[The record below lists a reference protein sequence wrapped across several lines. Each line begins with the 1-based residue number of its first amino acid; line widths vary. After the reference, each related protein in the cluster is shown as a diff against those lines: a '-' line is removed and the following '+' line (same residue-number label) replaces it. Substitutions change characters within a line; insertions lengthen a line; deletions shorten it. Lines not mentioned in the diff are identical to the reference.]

1 MQKRAGDLP
10 IYVNSGG
17 AAKRKAASDTK
28 FLTEI
33 RRYIFM
39 KDKKHLLLK
48 LLCFTFMLGSTAA
61 GAAACKDKPTEPSI
75 PEGYDK
81 TFTDAGS
88 YYADEGEA
96 RYTFELTDSTFT
108 LKLGGQ
114 TIDGTYLYNGTKLRL
129 VTTDGTIIEATYS
142 EATISFTYGNHTYTF
157 LRNVEYTVKFEMNGG
172 VAQADA
178 KVLNGKKLEKPADPV
193 KAVDGKEFAF
203 IGWYKDSSFKEKY
216 SFDQPVTKDITLYAY
231 FVELLGT
238 EEYTVTFSGYTG
250 AEYPGKTT
258 GRKLF
263 NLPQPGEKDGAKFL
277 GWWYSAY
284 NDETKLTA
292 KYNEGDAIYENIVLY
307 GVWENSGVSA
317 VSVGEKEISWTSLGV
332 NKAYEIT
339 VAKLAD
345 DGTEQT
351 VRETTTSSLKYSFDF
366 SAEEAGDYVVT
377 VKSGNSETK
386 AYYKNKTLARV
397 CLFAVKYPSVFT
409 FGAVEGAEKYLLTYE
424 CGTENHVHEEIDLGT
439 DTFYDFSG
447 CAMKEGGITFTVT
460 AVAKEGY
467 RNSVSATY
475 TFDGSLATPENFVL
489 DGTNEKLSWSAVKYA
504 DYYLLTINDGEAINM
519 GTKTSFDLKGYAK
532 GEYTIKLVAVGRGFN
547 NSVAATAT
555 WTKSTLAAPSKP
567 VLNDYTLTWNAVE
580 GAKGY
585 IVKIGDRT
593 IDTDTNAYTFTAG
606 DFAANKTYAISVC
619 AKDEAAAGNSLFGEI
634 LTLTTAAE
642 LNPEYSNGTL
652 TWNSVVGAKKY
663 EVQVNDGE
671 VFEASD
677 AFAKVT
683 LTTSGNNILRV
694 RSYNAAGE
702 ASAWAETTVEA
713 YTVSYNV
720 GDSEQ
725 TIADRYYATGDE
737 IALPA
742 PDFNGYDFA
751 GWYDGE
757 NGAGRKYELT
767 YGALPVFENDGNLT
781 LYAKWEPKSYQ
792 LTLDGGTYNASDLS
806 EGATVKYRQP
816 FTLPVPESND
826 TNRAF
831 VGWFNGNTQVA
842 DQNGASI
849 TENGW
854 QYLGG
859 ATLTARWAEI
869 FEFEAGFGG
878 YNVKKPAAGA
888 KYLTTITVPAT
899 YNGKKVLEI
908 KAEAF
913 TGCKNIVA
921 INIPNSITK
930 IVPEAF
936 SDCSALESVTIYE
949 VEGTV
954 DPVYYSPEITGADGK
969 THKDG
974 VVIKNDGVTGKT
986 LFYFPNAK
994 TGNNGV
1000 YTIPDD
1006 VETIPAEV
1014 FSGRELTKI
1023 IVPASVTR
1031 IQTNAF
1037 YRAKAKEIE
1046 FLAAADGTDEQALT
1060 IDVKAF
1066 ESCTSLEKIVLPA
1079 RLSQMSLY
1087 DTQETK
1093 ASASSLKWSY
1103 QQSVFKNCY
1112 KLSTIEVTGNA
1123 VKDIAPVYSAQNG
1136 MLLSGDGKTVLY
1148 YPEGKTDTKLVLPDS
1163 VTKIEN
1169 KAFYKASKLAVVEIP
1184 ERIEYIGESAFE
1196 GCENIDTLTF
1206 LGVDGSADLR
1216 IGRRAFYGCT
1226 SILTLT
1232 LTENVRYLGEYAFG
1246 DTRKLTEVTVNS
1258 NGNVV
1263 FESGAFAAFNRD
1275 YQTGAITGSGGSKVQ
1290 TLNIGKGLSGVDISS
1305 VFGGTNAVLATVTV
1319 DKENNYYYEGS
1330 DGVIYDKH
1338 LNEEQVNVPT
1348 KILYYPILKEGEYEL
1363 PGSITTI
1370 GANVFVGRQKLTKV
1384 TIGANVT
1391 EIGNAAFK
1399 DCTAL
1404 TEVVWKKPVV
1414 SAEGVTAE
1422 EQALTLG
1429 DNVFSGCYGFTAFV
1443 LPARVTS
1450 IGEGAFQNCK
1460 YMTTFTFE
1468 DGTGALTIGAKAFS
1482 GCHALTALALREG
1495 VVSVGDGAFANCA
1508 ELVSVSLPASV
1519 ERLGTW
1525 AEVQEEGSETKKYT
1539 FVSMDL
1545 FKTTGVSPKLERVD
1559 VNENNT
1565 HYYSENG
1572 MLFGKYEKEGD
1583 ETTAKEV
1590 PVRLYFCPFAKT
1602 GDVKLPNTLIEI
1614 YKEAFAYNTGV
1625 TSVSF
1630 NGELASEAFDIGEN
1644 ALYNA
1649 KALTTF
1655 ELPVG
1660 LKTIKTGLF
1669 KGCSGLK
1676 TIVVPN
1682 TVSSIAAGAFQGC
1695 VSLATVNFA
1704 EGNDGNPLRLEDG
1717 TTTARSNGVA
1727 SSGTFTGAFSYYS
1740 KGDGSSGSSSISNES
1755 CISLTSITFPKRLS
1769 SIGIY
1774 AFAFCTNLATIDFGA
1789 NSDVSVIGDGA
1800 FAGTALSM
1808 IKNGEDVQADATG
1821 KLTLT
1826 LPEKLTAVR
1835 AQAFYETKFPENT
1848 TIKIGANVTDF
1859 GEDTISAAS
1868 SYVKA
1873 GQVFAK
1879 SNVKEVIFADN
1890 SKLTT
1895 MHDRAFA
1902 YSNYYD
1908 TQALTYISFG
1918 NNSALET
1925 IKNSAFA
1932 YCKQLKEV
1940 NFGQNCKLKK
1950 IEGSAFESCV
1960 KLESITLPAT
1970 LETIESRGTRGGAF
1984 YGCSALKSV
1993 TFETYAETNQEA
2005 GTVQGKSSLRSIGTQ
2020 AFENTGLTSFKFPET
2035 IEVLNTGALGA
2046 ELFKGCKQLKTIE
2059 LSSTVADITNVFDYC
2074 GSINEVKLPTDESGN
2089 QLGYFKADG
2098 SVIYNKDGTE
2108 ITYILGDVPETFAI
2122 KEGVTTLKS
2131 GVFAGKATLKKVIIP
2146 ASVTA
2151 IEDRAFY
2158 DCIGLETV
2166 EFAENSAL
2174 DTIGEWAFRNC
2185 VSLKSIAIPS
2195 KVTKLNGYTF
2205 YNCKSLVK
2213 VTLPEKLT
2221 HIGYYFYTYYGV
2233 ETTGNDGGFVFAHCE
2248 NLKEINIPESVQWIQ
2263 NYAFLNCKSLTEIT
2277 LNANDKQVGE
2287 GAFANCSS
2295 LKKVT
2300 LGANIK
2306 TLPSRL
2312 FINCTS
2318 LESIVGANSTN
2329 QTEGEPK
2336 ADLSQI
2342 VGFGYIS
2349 VSSGGKKGFYI
2360 GSYTFQNCT
2369 SIKEVI
2375 LSSADTS
2382 IVLGDYLFDGC
2393 TNLAYVNKTKVDGTE
2408 ETPVYLSRFPDQ
2420 LVYLGKDSFRN
2431 TALSR
2436 VRMPDS
2442 LTSLGETLAGDSG
2455 YTGEPSALWSTT
2467 KGEEDEYKTTAT
2479 KMSGAF
2485 DGCTQLTYLD
2495 LNNVIRIGGLAFRNC
2510 PLTEVAGTKNAEG
2523 KITGELDLSKVQVFG
2538 KGAFSGTGLKK
2549 VNLSGVWYSNTGT
2562 TKEKYPMGFGDGAE
2576 NYSTQLT
2583 NSDSEGVF
2591 ENCAQLETV
2600 TFSEVTSGAHGTSSS
2615 QAAKITLGKLMFK
2628 NCDKLESVVLPKS
2641 VTALPQ
2647 SGFYGCSK
2655 LSGIV
2660 FNGTLTS
2667 FGNYTFAGCTSLE
2680 AIDLSKATATSI
2692 ATGMFN
2698 GCTQLA
2704 DVKLNTGKI
2713 TSIGASAF
2721 RNCVSLVSEVPEDAP
2736 EGAKIS
2742 AFSLSSMQLTKIKT
2756 SAFEGCTGLK
2766 KVEIAALTKATGKI
2780 TIGASAFRGCSSL
2793 TSVTLSKNVT
2803 TINTSA
2809 FGNCAK
2815 LTTFNT
2821 DANTNF
2827 EAKNGLLYKAD
2838 GTIICIPAGLVF
2850 ENNTVALG
2858 DDDKIGAGALD
2869 GCVNLK
2875 KLILPESITT
2885 IAANYFKDAEYLEE
2899 IVISSK
2905 TESIGNSAFDGSGLK
2920 KITYNGYVSDEAET
2934 LKTSVFPATLK
2945 TIGQYAFMG
2954 TQLEKVIIPETLNG
2968 VEFNSKG
2975 NVSSY
2980 SIKDGAFSASAL
2992 KSVVIEGAE
3001 TYFAMNSTGAKGVFA
3016 NCVQLTDVKFMAE
3029 TAQYGKNLFYGCTAL
3044 TSVQLPSKATTLG
3057 EYMFAECTAL
3067 ASITLPETLTAL
3079 PGYIFQNCKALTSVT
3094 LPANITSIPSSLFR
3108 DSGITE
3114 IVIPEGV
3121 TEISYD
3127 AFNGCTKLTNVTLPS
3142 TLTSLKGWAFKGC
3155 TELTSVQIPEGL
3167 ETLDGFTDCTKL
3179 QSINIPATVTQIS
3192 SGAFDNCTSLKSIVI
3207 PESVTTVQVAFSGW
3221 TAEQTIYVERSASEV
3236 YNLWNADKESGFGW
3250 MIDVSTSSGEK
3261 QTINQCFAKIV
3272 WNYRPEATTAG
3283 KNAK

>member
-1 MQKRAGDLP
+1 
-10 IYVNSGG
+10 
-17 AAKRKAASDTK
+17 
-28 FLTEI
+28 
-33 RRYIFM
+33 M
-39 KDKKHLLLK
+39 KDKKHLFLK
-48 LLCFTFMLGSTAA
+48 LLCFTFLLGSTAA
-61 GAAACKDKPTEPSI
+61 GGAACKDKPNEPAI
-75 PEGYDK
+75 PDGYDK
-81 TFTDAGS
+81 HFTEVGS
-88 YYADEGEA
+88 YYADEGET
-96 RYTFELTDSTFT
+96 RNTFELTDSTFT

-142 EATISFTYGNHTYTF
+142 DAAIKFTYNGMSYTF
-157 LRNVEYTVKFEMNGG
+157 IKNVEYTVTFEMNGG
-172 VAQADA
+172 SAQADV

-193 KAVDGKEFAF
+193 KTVDGKEFAF

-250 AEYPGKTT
+250 AEFPGKTT

-307 GVWENSGVSA
+307 AVWENSGVSA

-332 NKAYEIT
+332 NKSYEIT

-351 VRETTTSSLKYSFDF
+351 VRETTTSSLRYSFDF

-377 VKSGNSETK
+377 VKSGNGETK

-475 TFDGSLATPENFVL
+475 MFDGSLATPENFVL

-702 ASAWAETTVEA
+702 ASAWAKTTVEA

-781 LYAKWEPKSYQ
+781 LYAKWEPKSYH

-969 THKDG
+969 TQKDG

-1000 YTIPDD
+1000 YAIPDD

-1023 IVPASVTR
+1023 IVPASVTNVMANGFATAR
-1031 IQTNAF
+1031 YLT
-1037 YRAKAKEIE
+1037 EVE
-1046 FLAAADGTDEQALT
+1046 FLAAPEGTEEKALT
-1060 IDVKAF
+1060 IDEKAF
-1066 ESCTSLEKIVLPA
+1066 EGCYRLENLILPA
-1079 RLSQMSLY
+1079 RLMTMKLY
-1087 DTQETK
+1087 DAK
-1093 ASASSLKWSY
+1093 AADGSY
-1103 QQSVFKNCY
+1103 TQSVFKGCSHLAN
-1112 KLSTIEVTGNA
+1112 IEVRGNA
-1123 VKDIAPVYSAQNG
+1123 APDTERVYSAQNG
-1136 MLLSGDGKTVLY
+1136 MLLSADGKTLFY
-1148 YPEGKTDTKLVLPDS
+1148 YPAGKTDTTVVLPDS
-1163 VTKIEN
+1163 VTSIGD
-1169 KAFYKASKLAVVEIP
+1169 KAFYKNTKITTFAVP
-1184 ERIEYIGESAFE
+1184 ARLQNIGESAFE
-1196 GCENIDTLTF
+1196 GCTGITTLTF
-1206 LGVDGSADLR
+1206 EGGEGDADLR
-1216 IGRRAFYGCT
+1216 IEDRAFYGCWN
-1226 SILTLT
+1226 IEALT
-1232 LTENVRYLGEYAFG
+1232 LTENVRYLGESAFG
-1246 DTRKLTEVTVNS
+1246 DTRHITEVTVNS
-1258 NGNVV
+1258 SGSVT
-1263 FESGAFAAFNRD
+1263 FKDGAFVSV
-1275 YQTGAITGSGGSKVQ
+1275 YGGSDVR
-1290 TLNIGKGLSGVDISS
+1290 TLHIGKGLANVDISA

-1370 GANVFVGRQKLTKV
+1370 GANVFVARQKLTKV

-1460 YMTTFTFE
+1460 YMTAFTFE

-1572 MLFGKYEKEGD
+1572 MLFGKYEIEGD

-1630 NGELASEAFDIGEN
+1630 NGELAGESFDIGEN

-1695 VSLATVNFA
+1695 VSLSTVNFA
-1704 EGNDGNPLRLEDG
+1704 EGNDGNPLELKDG
-1717 TTTARSNGVA
+1717 SYSTTHSGNGSDMVD
-1727 SSGTFTGAFSYYS
+1727 TTIYTGAFGYYYERRWATGGRTVE
-1740 KGDGSSGSSSISNES
+1740 KG
-1755 CISLTSITFPKRLS
+1755 CISLTSIKFPKRLS
-1769 SIGIY
+1769 YVGAY
-1774 AFAFCTNLATIDFGA
+1774 AFYGCESLTTIDFGA
-1789 NSDVSVIGDGA
+1789 DSNVGVLGDGA
-1800 FAGTALSM
+1800 FMNTPLNM
-1808 IKNGEDVQADATG
+1808 IKNGDDVQADATG

-1835 AQAFYETKFPENT
+1835 ARAFYATKFPENT

-1859 GEDTISAAS
+1859 GEDTISSSAAVYS
-1868 SYVKA
+1868 KA
-1873 GQVFAK
+1873 GRVFGET
-1879 SNVKEVIFADN
+1879 NVKEVIFADN
-1890 SKLTT
+1890 NKLTAV
-1895 MHDRAFA
+1895 HENAFA
-1902 YSNYYD
+1902 DSD
-1908 TQALTYISFG
+1908 GGKQPFTSVSFG

-1925 IKNSAFA
+1925 IKYRAFGFCSQLTNIDFGENS
-1932 YCKQLKEV
+1932 
-1940 NFGQNCKLKK
+1940 KLKT
-1950 IEGSAFESCV
+1950 IEENAFQECV
-1960 KLESITLPAT
+1960 KLENIALPAT
-1970 LETIESRGTRGGAF
+1970 LETIDREAF
-1984 YGCSALKSV
+1984 CDCSALKTV

-2005 GTVQGKSSLRSIGTQ
+2005 GTVQGKSSLRSIATQ
-2020 AFENTGLTSFKFPET
+2020 AFENTGLTSFTFPET

-2046 ELFKGCKQLKTIE
+2046 ELFKGCRKLKTIE
-2059 LSSTVADITNVFDYC
+2059 LSSTVADISKVFDLC
-2074 GSINEVKLPTDESGN
+2074 GSITEVKLPTDDSGN

-2098 SVIYNKDGTE
+2098 SVIYSKDGTE
-2108 ITYILGDVPETFAI
+2108 ITYILGDVPETFEI

-2146 ASVTA
+2146 VSVTVV
-2151 IEDRAFY
+2151 EEKAFY
-2158 DCIGLETV
+2158 DCLGLETV
-2166 EFAENSAL
+2166 QFAENSAL
-2174 DTIGEWAFRNC
+2174 DTIGASAFRNC
-2185 VSLKSIAIPS
+2185 ISLKSISIPS
-2195 KVTKLNGYTF
+2195 KVTTLNPYTF

-2213 VTLPEKLT
+2213 AVLPENLT
-2221 HIGYYFYTYYGV
+2221 RIGYYVYNGT
-2233 ETTGNDGGFVFAHCE
+2233 EKLSSSGGYVFAHCE
-2248 NLKEINIPESVQWIQ
+2248 NLAEINIPESVKWIQ
-2263 NYAFLNCKSLTEIT
+2263 NYSFLNCKSLRTID
-2277 LNANDKQVGE
+2277 LNVANGQLGE
-2287 GAFANCSS
+2287 GAFAHCESLETVTLCADLKTLPSKAFIYCYSLSDIHTAGATGETANVADLSQITSFGSNAFRYCTG

-2300 LGANIK
+2300 LSTDSSFTA
-2306 TLPSRL
+2306 LS
-2312 FINCTS
+2312 
-2318 LESIVGANSTN
+2318 NS
-2329 QTEGEPK
+2329 
-2336 ADLSQI
+2336 
-2342 VGFGYIS
+2342 
-2349 VSSGGKKGFYI
+2349 
-2360 GSYTFQNCT
+2360 
-2369 SIKEVI
+2369 
-2375 LSSADTS
+2375 
-2382 IVLGDYLFDGC
+2382 LFDGC
-2393 TNLAYVNKTKVDGTE
+2393 SALEEVTLPNQLTYLGTYTFRNSGLKKVRIPDGVSVLGNSATNLYPSLTTKVG
-2408 ETPVYLSRFPDQ
+2408 V
-2420 LVYLGKDSFRN
+2420 
-2431 TALSR
+2431 
-2436 VRMPDS
+2436 
-2442 LTSLGETLAGDSG
+2442 
-2455 YTGEPSALWSTT
+2455 
-2467 KGEEDEYKTTAT
+2467 
-2479 KMSGAF
+2479 F
-2485 DGCTQLTYLD
+2485 DGCTKLTNLD

-2510 PLTEVAGTKNAEG
+2510 PLTEVADT
-2523 KITGELDLSKVQVFG
+2523 LDLSKVEEFCT
-2538 KGAFSGTGLKK
+2538 GAFAGTGLKQ
-2549 VNLSGVWYSNTGT
+2549 VNLSGVLLKSTGT
-2562 TKEKYPMGFGDGAE
+2562 SAKNPPMGFGNGSS
-2576 NYSTQLT
+2576 NRTTLLT

-2591 ENCAQLETV
+2591 ENCTQLTKV
-2600 TFSEVTSGAHGTSSS
+2600 TFSNQTGTFAFGSGATSKTVKVEFGA
-2615 QAAKITLGKLMFK
+2615 QMFK
-2628 NCDKLESVVLPKS
+2628 GCTALESVEMPAS
-2641 VTALPQ
+2641 AVTFADQ
-2647 SGFYGCSK
+2647 TFYGCSALK
-2655 LSGIV
+2655 EIK
-2660 FNGTLTS
+2660 NTDKKEITS

-2692 ATGMFN
+2692 TTGMFD
-2698 GCTQLA
+2698 GCTKLA

-2721 RNCVSLVSEVPEDAP
+2721 RNCVSLVSEVPEGTP
-2736 EGAKIS
+2736 ENAKIS
-2742 AFSLSSMQLTKIKT
+2742 AFPFTSLTKVTSFGT
-2756 SAFEGCTGLK
+2756 SAFEGCTG
-2766 KVEIAALTKATGKI
+2766 ITKLETATLERATGKI
-2780 TIGASAFRGCSSL
+2780 TIGTAAFRGCSSL

-2809 FGNCAK
+2809 FGRCAK

-2838 GTIICIPAGLVF
+2838 GTIICIPAGLEF
-2850 ENNTVALG
+2850 ENNTVTLG
-2858 DDDKIGAGALD
+2858 DDEKIGAGALD

-2875 KLILPESITT
+2875 KLVLPESITT
-2885 IAANYFKDAEYLEE
+2885 IADDYFQNAKYLEE

-2905 TESIGNSAFDGSGLK
+2905 TESIGDSAFDGSGLK

-2945 TIGQYAFMG
+2945 TIGKYAFMG

-2980 SIKDGAFSASAL
+2980 SIKDGAFSGSAL

-3001 TYFAMNSTGAKGVFA
+3001 TYFAMNSSGKDGVFA

-3044 TSVQLPSKATTLG
+3044 TSVQLPSKATALG
-3057 EYMFAECTAL
+3057 EYMFVECTAL
-3067 ASITLPETLTAL
+3067 TSIT
-3079 PGYIFQNCKALTSVT
+3079 
-3094 LPANITSIPSSLFR
+3094 
-3108 DSGITE
+3108 
-3114 IVIPEGV
+3114 
-3121 TEISYD
+3121 
-3127 AFNGCTKLTNVTLPS
+3127 
-3142 TLTSLKGWAFKGC
+3142 
-3155 TELTSVQIPEGL
+3155 
-3167 ETLDGFTDCTKL
+3167 
-3179 QSINIPATVTQIS
+3179 
-3192 SGAFDNCTSLKSIVI
+3192 I
-3207 PESVTTVQVAFSGW
+3207 PESVTTLGYSVFRGSGIKEIEIPAGIEAIPNWTFMDCANLTKVVFHEGLTSIGSHAFENCTALEKVELPEGLTQLDGFTGCTNLKEITLPGTLESISSGAFNDCTALKSLVIPSSVTSVKFAFKGW
-3221 TAEQTIYVERSASEV
+3221 TAEQTIYVEKSPSEV
-3236 YNLWNADKESGFGW
+3236 YNLWNADTKSGFGW
-3250 MIDVSTSSGEK
+3250 MINVSTSSDES

-3283 KNAK
+3283 ENAK

>member
-1 MQKRAGDLP
+1 
-10 IYVNSGG
+10 
-17 AAKRKAASDTK
+17 
-28 FLTEI
+28 
-33 RRYIFM
+33 M
-39 KDKKHLLLK
+39 KDKKHLFLK
-48 LLCFTFMLGSTAA
+48 LLCFTFLLGSTAA
-61 GAAACKDKPTEPSI
+61 GGAACKDKPNEPAI
-75 PEGYDK
+75 PDGYDK
-81 TFTDAGS
+81 HFTEVGS
-88 YYADEGEA
+88 YYADEGET
-96 RYTFELTDSTFT
+96 RNTFELTDSTFT

-157 LRNVEYTVKFEMNGG
+157 LRNVDYTVKFEMNGG

-193 KAVDGKEFAF
+193 KTVDGKEFAF

-250 AEYPGKTT
+250 AEFPGKTT

-307 GVWENSGVSA
+307 AVWENSGVSA

-332 NKAYEIT
+332 NKSYEIT

-351 VRETTTSSLKYSFDF
+351 VRETTTSSLRYSFDF

-532 GEYTIKLVAVGRGFN
+532 GEYTFKLVAVGRGFN

-737 IALPA
+737 IALPD

-781 LYAKWEPKSYQ
+781 LYAKWEPKSYH

-1000 YTIPDD
+1000 YAIPDD
-1006 VETIPAEV
+1006 VETIPAEI

-1023 IVPASVTR
+1023 IVPASVTNVMANGFATAR
-1031 IQTNAF
+1031 YLT
-1037 YRAKAKEIE
+1037 EVE
-1046 FLAAADGTDEQALT
+1046 FLAAPEGTEEKALT
-1060 IDVKAF
+1060 IDEKAF
-1066 ESCTSLEKIVLPA
+1066 EGCYRLENLILPA
-1079 RLSQMSLY
+1079 RLMTMKLY
-1087 DTQETK
+1087 DAK
-1093 ASASSLKWSY
+1093 AADGSY
-1103 QQSVFKNCY
+1103 TQSVFKGCSHLAN
-1112 KLSTIEVTGNA
+1112 IEVRGNA
-1123 VKDIAPVYSAQNG
+1123 APDKERVYSAQNG
-1136 MLLSGDGKTVLY
+1136 MLLSVDGKTLLY
-1148 YPEGKTDTKLVLPDS
+1148 YPAGKTDTTVVLPDS
-1163 VTKIEN
+1163 VTSIGD
-1169 KAFYKASKLAVVEIP
+1169 KAFYKNTKIKTFAVP
-1184 ERIEYIGESAFE
+1184 ARLQYIGESAFE
-1196 GCENIDTLTF
+1196 GCGGNTYGLETLTF
-1206 LGVDGSADLR
+1206 EGGEGDADLK
-1216 IGRRAFYGCT
+1216 IEDRAFYGCQK
-1226 SILTLT
+1226 IKTLT
-1232 LTENVRYLGEYAFG
+1232 LTENVRYLGVAAFG
-1246 DTRKLTEVTVNS
+1246 GTYITEVTVNS
-1258 NGNVV
+1258 NGSVT
-1263 FESGAFAAFNRD
+1263 FKDGAFVSD
-1275 YQTGAITGSGGSKVQ
+1275 LGGSSVK
-1290 TLNIGKGLSGVDISS
+1290 TLHIGKGLANVDISA

-1319 DKENNYYYEGS
+1319 DKENSYYYEGS

-1338 LNEEQVNVPT
+1338 LSEEQVNIPT
-1348 KILYYPILKEGEYEL
+1348 KILYYPMLKEGEYEL

-1370 GANVFVGRQKLTKV
+1370 GANVFVGRKKLTKV

-1404 TEVVWKKPVV
+1404 TEVVWKKPAA

-1450 IGEGAFQNCK
+1450 IGDGAFQNCK

-1482 GCHALTALALREG
+1482 GCNALTALTLREG

-1545 FKTTGVSPKLERVD
+1545 FKSTGVSPKLERVD

-1630 NGELASEAFDIGEN
+1630 NGELAGESFDIGEN

-1704 EGNDGNPLRLEDG
+1704 EGNDGNPLVLEDG
-1717 TTTARSNGVA
+1717 SYSTTHSGNGSDMVD
-1727 SSGTFTGAFSYYS
+1727 TTIYTGAFGYYYERRWVTGGRIVE
-1740 KGDGSSGSSSISNES
+1740 KG
-1755 CISLTSITFPKRLS
+1755 CISLPSIKFPKRLS
-1769 SIGIY
+1769 YVGAY
-1774 AFAFCTNLATIDFGA
+1774 AFYGCESLTTIDFGA
-1789 NSDVSVIGDGA
+1789 GSNVGVLGDGA
-1800 FAGTALSM
+1800 FMNTPLNM
-1808 IKNGEDVQADATG
+1808 IKNGDDVQADATG

-1826 LPEKLTAVR
+1826 LPEKLTEIR
-1835 AQAFYETKFPENT
+1835 ARAFYATKFPENT

-1859 GEDTISAAS
+1859 GEDTISSSAAVYS
-1868 SYVKA
+1868 KA
-1873 GQVFAK
+1873 GRVFGET
-1879 SNVKEVIFADN
+1879 NVKEVIFADN
-1890 SKLTT
+1890 NKLTAV
-1895 MHDRAFA
+1895 HENAFA
-1902 YSNYYD
+1902 DSD
-1908 TQALTYISFG
+1908 GGKQPFTSVSFG

-1925 IKNSAFA
+1925 IKYRAFGFCSQLTNIDFGENS
-1932 YCKQLKEV
+1932 
-1940 NFGQNCKLKK
+1940 KLKT
-1950 IEGSAFESCV
+1950 IEGNAFQKCV
-1960 KLESITLPAT
+1960 KLENIALPAT
-1970 LETIESRGTRGGAF
+1970 LETIDREAF
-1984 YGCSALKSV
+1984 CDCSALKTI

-2046 ELFKGCKQLKTIE
+2046 ELFKGCRKLKTIE
-2059 LSSTVADITNVFDYC
+2059 LSSTVADISKVFDLC
-2074 GSINEVKLPTDESGN
+2074 GSITEVKLPTDESGN

-2098 SVIYNKDGTE
+2098 SVIYSKDGTE
-2108 ITYILGDVPETFAI
+2108 ITYILGDVPETFEI

-2146 ASVTA
+2146 VSVTV
-2151 IEDRAFY
+2151 IEEKAFY
-2158 DCIGLETV
+2158 DCLGLETV
-2166 EFAENSAL
+2166 QFAENSAL
-2174 DTIGEWAFRNC
+2174 DTIGASAFRNC
-2185 VSLKSIAIPS
+2185 ISLKSISIPS
-2195 KVTKLNGYTF
+2195 KVTTLNPYTF

-2213 VTLPEKLT
+2213 AVLPENLT
-2221 HIGYYFYTYYGV
+2221 RIGYYVSSGT
-2233 ETTGNDGGFVFAHCE
+2233 EKLSSSGGYVFAHCI
-2248 NLKEINIPESVQWIQ
+2248 NLAEINIPESVKWIQ
-2263 NYAFLNCKSLTEIT
+2263 NYSFLNCKSLRTID
-2277 LNANDKQVGE
+2277 LNVANGQLGE
-2287 GAFANCSS
+2287 AAFAHCESLETVTLCADLKTLPSKAFIYCYSLSDIHTAGATGETANVADLSQITSFGSNAFQHCTG

-2300 LGANIK
+2300 L
-2306 TLPSRL
+2306 
-2312 FINCTS
+2312 
-2318 LESIVGANSTN
+2318 STDSSF
-2329 QTEGEPK
+2329 T
-2336 ADLSQI
+2336 ALS
-2342 VGFGYIS
+2342 
-2349 VSSGGKKGFYI
+2349 
-2360 GSYTFQNCT
+2360 N
-2369 SIKEVI
+2369 
-2375 LSSADTS
+2375 
-2382 IVLGDYLFDGC
+2382 YLFDGC
-2393 TNLAYVNKTKVDGTE
+2393 SALE
-2408 ETPVYLSRFPDQ
+2408 EVTLPNQ
-2420 LVYLGKDSFRN
+2420 LTYLGTYTFRN
-2431 TALSR
+2431 SGLKK
-2436 VRMPDS
+2436 VRMPDGVSVLGSSATNLYPS
-2442 LTSLGETLAGDSG
+2442 LT
-2455 YTGEPSALWSTT
+2455 T
-2467 KGEEDEYKTTAT
+2467 KVGV
-2479 KMSGAF
+2479 F
-2485 DGCTQLTYLD
+2485 DGCTKLTNLD
-2495 LNNVIRIGGLAFRNC
+2495 LNNVIRIGGLSFRNC
-2510 PLTEVAGTKNAEG
+2510 PLTEVADT
-2523 KITGELDLSKVQVFG
+2523 LDLSKVEEFCT
-2538 KGAFSGTGLKK
+2538 GAFAGTGLKQ
-2549 VNLSGVWYSNTGT
+2549 VNLSGVLLKSTGT
-2562 TKEKYPMGFGDGAE
+2562 SAKNPPMGFGNGSS
-2576 NYSTQLT
+2576 NRTTLLT
-2583 NSDSEGVF
+2583 NSDGEGVF
-2591 ENCAQLETV
+2591 ENCTQLTKV
-2600 TFSEVTSGAHGTSSS
+2600 TFSNQTGTFAFGSGATSKTVKVEFGA
-2615 QAAKITLGKLMFK
+2615 QMFK
-2628 NCDKLESVVLPKS
+2628 GCTALESVEMPAS
-2641 VTALPQ
+2641 AVTFADQ
-2647 SGFYGCSK
+2647 TFYGCSALK
-2655 LSGIV
+2655 EIK
-2660 FNGTLTS
+2660 NTDKAITS
-2667 FGNYTFAGCTSLE
+2667 FGDYAFAGCTSLE
-2680 AIDLSKATATSI
+2680 AIDFSKATATSI
-2692 ATGMFN
+2692 TTGLFD
-2698 GCTQLA
+2698 GCTKLA

-2713 TSIGASAF
+2713 TSIGNYAF
-2721 RNCVSLVSEVPEDAP
+2721 RNCVSLVSEVPEGTPDN
-2736 EGAKIS
+2736 AKIS
-2742 AFSLSSMQLTKIKT
+2742 AFSLSSMKLTKIGT

-2766 KVEIAALTKATGKI
+2766 KVEIAALTKATDKI

-2803 TINTSA
+2803 TINASA

-2815 LTTFNT
+2815 LKSIKA
-2821 DANTNF
+2821 DGNTNF
-2827 EAKNGLLYKAD
+2827 EVKNGLLYKAD
-2838 GTIICIPAGLVF
+2838 GTIICIPAGLEF
-2850 ENNTVALG
+2850 ENNTVTLG
-2858 DDDKIGAGALD
+2858 DDEKIGAGALD

-2875 KLILPESITT
+2875 KLVLPESITT
-2885 IAANYFKDAEYLEE
+2885 IAANYFQDAKYLEE

-2905 TESIGNSAFDGSGLK
+2905 TESIGNYAFDGSGLK
-2920 KITYNGYVSDEAET
+2920 KITYNGYISDEAET

-2945 TIGQYAFMG
+2945 TIGQQAFQG

-2980 SIKDGAFSASAL
+2980 SIKAGAFSASAL

-3001 TYFAMNSTGAKGVFA
+3001 TYFAMNSSGKDGVFA

-3057 EYMFAECTAL
+3057 ESMFAECTAL
-3067 ASITLPETLTAL
+3067 TSITLPETLTAL
-3079 PGYIFQNCKALTSVT
+3079 PGYIFQNCTGLTSVT
-3094 LPANITSIPSSLFR
+3094 IPKSVTTLGYSVFRGSGIKEIEIPAGIEAIPNWTFMDCANLTKVVFHEGLTSI
-3108 DSGITE
+3108 
-3114 IVIPEGV
+3114 GV
-3121 TEISYD
+3121 HSFE
-3127 AFNGCTKLTNVTLPS
+3127 NCTALEKV
-3142 TLTSLKGWAFKGC
+3142 
-3155 TELTSVQIPEGL
+3155 ELPEGL
-3167 ETLDGFTDCTKL
+3167 TKLDGFTGCTNLKEITLPGTLESISSDAFNDCT
-3179 QSINIPATVTQIS
+3179 A
-3192 SGAFDNCTSLKSIVI
+3192 LKSLVI
-3207 PESVTTVQVAFSGW
+3207 PSSVTSVKFAFKGW
-3221 TAEQTIYVERSASEV
+3221 TAEQTIYIEKSPSEV
-3236 YNLWNADKESGFGW
+3236 YNQWATDSDGGYYWFMYDYSSYESQYFYPC
-3250 MIDVSTSSGEK
+3250 E
-3261 QTINQCFAKIV
+3261 AKIV
-3272 WNYRPEATTAG
+3272 WNYSPEATTAG
-3283 KNAK
+3283 ENAK

>member
-1 MQKRAGDLP
+1 
-10 IYVNSGG
+10 
-17 AAKRKAASDTK
+17 
-28 FLTEI
+28 
-33 RRYIFM
+33 M
-39 KDKKHLLLK
+39 KDKKHLFLK
-48 LLCFTFMLGSTAA
+48 LLCFTFLLGSTAA
-61 GAAACKDKPTEPSI
+61 GGAACKDKPNEPAI
-75 PEGYDK
+75 PDGYDK
-81 TFTDAGS
+81 HFTEVGS
-88 YYADEGEA
+88 YYADEGET

-157 LRNVEYTVKFEMNGG
+157 LRNVDYTVKFEMNGG

-193 KAVDGKEFAF
+193 KTVDGKEFAF

-250 AEYPGKTT
+250 AEFPGKTT

-307 GVWENSGVSA
+307 AVWENSSVSA

-332 NKAYEIT
+332 NKPYEIT

-694 RSYNAAGE
+694 RSYNAAGA

-781 LYAKWEPKSYQ
+781 LYAKWEPKSYH
-792 LTLDGGTYNASDLS
+792 LTLDGDKYNASDLS

-949 VEGTV
+949 VEDTV

-1006 VETIPAEV
+1006 VETIPAEI

-1023 IVPASVTR
+1023 IVPASVTNVMANGFATAR
-1031 IQTNAF
+1031 YLT
-1037 YRAKAKEIE
+1037 EVE
-1046 FLAAADGTDEQALT
+1046 FLAAPEGTEEKALT
-1060 IDVKAF
+1060 IDEKAF
-1066 ESCTSLEKIVLPA
+1066 EGCYRLENLILPA
-1079 RLSQMSLY
+1079 RLMTMKLY
-1087 DTQETK
+1087 DAK
-1093 ASASSLKWSY
+1093 AADGSY
-1103 QQSVFKNCY
+1103 TQSVFKGCSHLAN
-1112 KLSTIEVTGNA
+1112 IEVRGNA
-1123 VKDIAPVYSAQNG
+1123 APDQERVYSAQNG
-1136 MLLSGDGKTVLY
+1136 MLLSADGKTLLY
-1148 YPEGKTDTKLVLPDS
+1148 YPAGKTDTTVVLPDS
-1163 VTKIEN
+1163 VTSIGD
-1169 KAFYKASKLAVVEIP
+1169 KAFYKNTKIKTFAVP
-1184 ERIEYIGESAFE
+1184 ARLQYIGESAFE
-1196 GCENIDTLTF
+1196 GCGGNTYGLETLTF
-1206 LGVDGSADLR
+1206 EGGEGDADLR
-1216 IGRRAFYGCT
+1216 IEDRAFYGCQK
-1226 SILTLT
+1226 IKTLT
-1232 LTENVRYLGEYAFG
+1232 LTENVRYLGVAAFG
-1246 DTRKLTEVTVNS
+1246 GTYITEVTVNS
-1258 NGNVV
+1258 NGSVT
-1263 FESGAFAAFNRD
+1263 FKDGAFVSD
-1275 YQTGAITGSGGSKVQ
+1275 LGGSSVK
-1290 TLNIGKGLSGVDISS
+1290 TLHIGKGLANVDISA

-1319 DKENNYYYEGS
+1319 DKENSYYYEGS

-1370 GANVFVGRQKLTKV
+1370 GANVFVARQKLTKV

-1404 TEVVWKKPVV
+1404 TEVVWKKPAA

-1450 IGEGAFQNCK
+1450 IGDGAFQNCK

-1482 GCHALTALALREG
+1482 GCNALTALTLREG

-1630 NGELASEAFDIGEN
+1630 NGELASESFDIGEN

-1704 EGNDGNPLRLEDG
+1704 EGNDGNPLVLEDG
-1717 TTTARSNGVA
+1717 SYSRTTTPNTPPEVTTLYTGVFGYYREWNNNR
-1727 SSGTFTGAFSYYS
+1727 GTKTVTRG
-1740 KGDGSSGSSSISNES
+1740 
-1755 CISLTSITFPKRLS
+1755 CISLTSIKFPKRLS
-1769 SIGIY
+1769 YIGTY
-1774 AFAFCTNLATIDFGA
+1774 AFYDCESLTTIDFGA
-1789 NSDVSVIGDGA
+1789 DSNVSVIGDGA
-1800 FAGTALSM
+1800 FMNTSLNM
-1808 IKNGEDVQADATG
+1808 IKNGEDVQTDETG

-1826 LPEKLTAVR
+1826 LPEKLTEIR
-1835 AQAFYETKFPENT
+1835 ARAFYATKFSENT
-1848 TIKIGANVTDF
+1848 TMKIGSNVTDF
-1859 GEDTISAAS
+1859 GEDTISS
-1868 SYVKA
+1868 STSAYSKA
-1873 GQVFAK
+1873 GRVFGET
-1879 SNVKEVIFADN
+1879 NVKEVIFADN

-1895 MHDRAFA
+1895 VHENAFA
-1902 YSNYYD
+1902 DSD
-1908 TQALTYISFG
+1908 GGKQPFTSVSFG

-1925 IKNSAFA
+1925 IKYRAFGFCSQLTNIDFGENS
-1932 YCKQLKEV
+1932 
-1940 NFGQNCKLKK
+1940 KLKT
-1950 IEGSAFESCV
+1950 IEGNAFQKCV
-1960 KLESITLPAT
+1960 KLENIALPAT
-1970 LETIESRGTRGGAF
+1970 LETIDREAF
-1984 YGCSALKSV
+1984 CDCSALKTV

-2005 GTVQGKSSLRSIGTQ
+2005 GTVQGKSSLRSIATQ

-2046 ELFKGCKQLKTIE
+2046 ELFKGCRKLKTIE
-2059 LSSTVADITNVFDYC
+2059 LSSTVADISKVFDLC
-2074 GSINEVKLPTDESGN
+2074 GSITEVKLPTDESGN

-2098 SVIYNKDGTE
+2098 SVIYSKDGTE

-2122 KEGVTTLKS
+2122 KDGVTTLKS

-2146 ASVTA
+2146 VSVTVV
-2151 IEDRAFY
+2151 EEKAFY
-2158 DCIGLETV
+2158 DCLGLETV
-2166 EFAENSAL
+2166 QFAENSAL
-2174 DTIGEWAFRNC
+2174 DTIGASAFRNC
-2185 VSLKSIAIPS
+2185 ISLKSISIPS
-2195 KVTKLNGYTF
+2195 KVTTLNPYTF

-2213 VTLPEKLT
+2213 AVLPENLT
-2221 HIGYYFYTYYGV
+2221 RIGYYVYNGT
-2233 ETTGNDGGFVFAHCE
+2233 EKLSSSGGYVFAHCE
-2248 NLKEINIPESVQWIQ
+2248 NLAEINIPESVKWIQ
-2263 NYAFLNCKSLTEIT
+2263 NYSFLNCKSLRTID
-2277 LNANDKQVGE
+2277 LNVANGQLGE
-2287 GAFANCSS
+2287 AAFAHCESLETVTLCADLKTLPSKAFIYCYSLSDIHTAGATGETANVADLSQITSFGSNAFQHCTG

-2300 LGANIK
+2300 L
-2306 TLPSRL
+2306 
-2312 FINCTS
+2312 
-2318 LESIVGANSTN
+2318 STDSSF
-2329 QTEGEPK
+2329 T
-2336 ADLSQI
+2336 ALS
-2342 VGFGYIS
+2342 
-2349 VSSGGKKGFYI
+2349 
-2360 GSYTFQNCT
+2360 N
-2369 SIKEVI
+2369 
-2375 LSSADTS
+2375 
-2382 IVLGDYLFDGC
+2382 YLFDGC
-2393 TNLAYVNKTKVDGTE
+2393 SALE
-2408 ETPVYLSRFPDQ
+2408 EVTLPNQ
-2420 LVYLGKDSFRN
+2420 LTYLGTYTFRN
-2431 TALSR
+2431 SGLKK
-2436 VRMPDS
+2436 VRMPDGVSVLGSSATNLYPS
-2442 LTSLGETLAGDSG
+2442 LT
-2455 YTGEPSALWSTT
+2455 T
-2467 KGEEDEYKTTAT
+2467 KVGV
-2479 KMSGAF
+2479 F
-2485 DGCTQLTYLD
+2485 DGCTKLTNLD
-2495 LNNVIRIGGLAFRNC
+2495 LNNVIRIGGLSFRNC
-2510 PLTEVAGTKNAEG
+2510 PLTEVADT
-2523 KITGELDLSKVQVFG
+2523 LDLSKVEEFCT
-2538 KGAFSGTGLKK
+2538 GAFAGTGLKQ
-2549 VNLSGVWYSNTGT
+2549 VNLSGVLLKSTGT
-2562 TKEKYPMGFGDGAE
+2562 SAKTPPMGFGNGSS
-2576 NYSTQLT
+2576 NRTTLLT
-2583 NSDSEGVF
+2583 NSDGEGVF
-2591 ENCAQLETV
+2591 ENCTQLTKV
-2600 TFSEVTSGAHGTSSS
+2600 TFSNQTGTFAFGSGATSKTVKVEFGA
-2615 QAAKITLGKLMFK
+2615 QMFK
-2628 NCDKLESVVLPKS
+2628 GCTALESVEMPAS
-2641 VTALPQ
+2641 AVTFADQ
-2647 SGFYGCSK
+2647 TFYGCSALK
-2655 LSGIV
+2655 EIK
-2660 FNGTLTS
+2660 NTDKAITS
-2667 FGNYTFAGCTSLE
+2667 FGDYAFAGCTSLE
-2680 AIDLSKATATSI
+2680 AIDLSEATATSI
-2692 ATGMFN
+2692 ATGMFD
-2698 GCTQLA
+2698 GCTKLA
-2704 DVKLNTGKI
+2704 DVKLNTGRLQYI
-2713 TSIGASAF
+2713 NDYAF
-2721 RNCVSLVSEVPEDAP
+2721 RNCVSLVSEVPEGTPDN
-2736 EGAKIS
+2736 AKIS
-2742 AFSLSSMQLTKIKT
+2742 AFSLSSMKLTKIGT

-2803 TINTSA
+2803 TINASA

-2815 LTTFNT
+2815 LKSIKA
-2821 DANTNF
+2821 DGNTNF
-2827 EAKNGLLYKAD
+2827 EVKNGLLYKAD
-2838 GTIICIPAGLVF
+2838 GTIICIPAGLEF
-2850 ENNTVALG
+2850 ENNTVTLG
-2858 DDDKIGAGALD
+2858 DDEKIGAGALD

-2875 KLILPESITT
+2875 KLVLPESITT
-2885 IAANYFKDAEYLEE
+2885 IAANYFQDAKYLEE

-2905 TESIGNSAFDGSGLK
+2905 TESIGNYAFDGSGLK
-2920 KITYNGYVSDEAET
+2920 KITYNGYISDEAET

-2945 TIGQYAFMG
+2945 TIGQQAFQG

-2980 SIKDGAFSASAL
+2980 SIKAGAFSASAL

-3001 TYFAMNSTGAKGVFA
+3001 TYLGGSATATDGVFS
-3016 NCVQLTDVKFMAE
+3016 NCVNLTDVRFLKDTAQFGQNMFNGCSALTTVTLPAGAE
-3029 TAQYGKNLFYGCTAL
+3029 T
-3044 TSVQLPSKATTLG
+3044 
-3057 EYMFAECTAL
+3057 L
-3067 ASITLPETLTAL
+3067 AASM
-3079 PGYIFQNCKALTSVT
+3079 FQNCKALTSVT

-3121 TEISYD
+3121 TEILYD

-3142 TLTSLKGWAFKGC
+3142 TLTSLGGRVFKGC
-3155 TELTSVQIPEGL
+3155 TELTSVQIPEGI

-3207 PESVTTVQVAFSGW
+3207 PESVTTVKVAFSGW

-3236 YNLWNADKESGFGW
+3236 YNLWNADKECGFGW
-3250 MIDVSTSSGEK
+3250 MIDVSTYSGEK

-3272 WNYRPEATTAG
+3272 WNYSPEATTAG
-3283 KNAK
+3283 ENAK

>member
-1 MQKRAGDLP
+1 
-10 IYVNSGG
+10 
-17 AAKRKAASDTK
+17 
-28 FLTEI
+28 
-33 RRYIFM
+33 M
-39 KDKKHLLLK
+39 KDKKHLFLK
-48 LLCFTFMLGSTAA
+48 LLCFTFLLGSTAA
-61 GAAACKDKPTEPSI
+61 GGAACKDKPNEPAI
-75 PEGYDK
+75 PDGYDK
-81 TFTDAGS
+81 HFTEVGS
-88 YYADEGEA
+88 YYADEGET
-96 RYTFELTDSTFT
+96 RNTFELTDSTFT

-157 LRNVEYTVKFEMNGG
+157 LRNVDYTVKFEMNGG

-193 KAVDGKEFAF
+193 KTVDGKEFAF

-238 EEYTVTFSGYTG
+238 EEYTVTFSGFTG
-250 AEYPGKTT
+250 AEFPGKTT

-307 GVWENSGVSA
+307 AVWENSGVSA

-332 NKAYEIT
+332 NKSYEIT

-351 VRETTTSSLKYSFDF
+351 VRETTTSSLRYSFDF

-757 NGAGRKYELT
+757 NGTGRKYELT

-1000 YTIPDD
+1000 YAIPDD
-1006 VETIPAEV
+1006 VETIPAEI

-1023 IVPASVTR
+1023 IVPASVTNVMANGFATAR
-1031 IQTNAF
+1031 YLT
-1037 YRAKAKEIE
+1037 EVE
-1046 FLAAADGTDEQALT
+1046 FLAAPEGTEEKALT
-1060 IDVKAF
+1060 IDEKAF
-1066 ESCTSLEKIVLPA
+1066 EGCYRLENLILPA
-1079 RLSQMSLY
+1079 RLMTMKLY
-1087 DTQETK
+1087 DAK
-1093 ASASSLKWSY
+1093 AADGSY
-1103 QQSVFKNCY
+1103 TQSVFKGCSHLAN
-1112 KLSTIEVTGNA
+1112 IEVRGNA
-1123 VKDIAPVYSAQNG
+1123 APDQKRVYSAQNG
-1136 MLLSGDGKTVLY
+1136 MLLSADGKTLLY
-1148 YPEGKTDTKLVLPDS
+1148 YPAGKTDTTVVLPDS
-1163 VTKIEN
+1163 VTSIGD
-1169 KAFYKASKLAVVEIP
+1169 KAFYKNTKITTFAVP
-1184 ERIEYIGESAFE
+1184 ARLQNIGESAFE
-1196 GCENIDTLTF
+1196 GCTGITTLTF
-1206 LGVDGSADLR
+1206 EGGEGDADLR
-1216 IGRRAFYGCT
+1216 IEGRAFYGCWK
-1226 SILTLT
+1226 IEALT
-1232 LTENVRYLGEYAFG
+1232 LTENVRYLGESAFG
-1246 DTRKLTEVTVNS
+1246 DTRHITEVTVNS
-1258 NGNVV
+1258 SGSVT
-1263 FESGAFAAFNRD
+1263 FKDGAFVSV
-1275 YQTGAITGSGGSKVQ
+1275 YGGSDVR
-1290 TLNIGKGLSGVDISS
+1290 TLHIGKGLANVDISA

-1348 KILYYPILKEGEYEL
+1348 KILYYPMLKEGEYEL

-1370 GANVFVGRQKLTKV
+1370 GANVFVGRKKLTKV

-1404 TEVVWKKPVV
+1404 TEVVWKKPAA

-1649 KALTTF
+1649 TALTTF

-1704 EGNDGNPLRLEDG
+1704 EGNDGNPLELKDG
-1717 TTTARSNGVA
+1717 SYSTTHSGNGSDMVD
-1727 SSGTFTGAFSYYS
+1727 TTIYTGAFGYYYERRWVTGGRIVE
-1740 KGDGSSGSSSISNES
+1740 KG
-1755 CISLTSITFPKRLS
+1755 CISLTSIKFPKRLS
-1769 SIGIY
+1769 YVGAY
-1774 AFAFCTNLATIDFGA
+1774 AFYGCESLTTIDFGA
-1789 NSDVSVIGDGA
+1789 GSNVGVLGDGA
-1800 FAGTALSM
+1800 FMNTPLNM
-1808 IKNGEDVQADATG
+1808 IKNGDDVQADATG

-1835 AQAFYETKFPENT
+1835 ARAFYATKFPENT

-1859 GEDTISAAS
+1859 GEDTISSSAS
-1868 SYVKA
+1868 AYSKA
-1873 GQVFAK
+1873 GRVFGET
-1879 SNVKEVIFADN
+1879 NVKEVIFADN
-1890 SKLTT
+1890 NKLTAV
-1895 MHDRAFA
+1895 HENAFA
-1902 YSNYYD
+1902 DSD
-1908 TQALTYISFG
+1908 GGKQPFTSVSFG

-1925 IKNSAFA
+1925 IKYRAFGFCSQLTNIDFGENS
-1932 YCKQLKEV
+1932 
-1940 NFGQNCKLKK
+1940 KLKT
-1950 IEGSAFESCV
+1950 IEGNAFQKCV
-1960 KLESITLPAT
+1960 KLENIALPAT
-1970 LETIESRGTRGGAF
+1970 LETIDREAF
-1984 YGCSALKSV
+1984 CDCSALKTI

-2020 AFENTGLTSFKFPET
+2020 AFENTGLTSFTFPET

-2046 ELFKGCKQLKTIE
+2046 ELFKGCRKLKTIE
-2059 LSSTVADITNVFDYC
+2059 LSSTVADISKVFDLC
-2074 GSINEVKLPTDESGN
+2074 GSITEVKLPTDESGN

-2098 SVIYNKDGTE
+2098 SVIYSKDGTE
-2108 ITYILGDVPETFAI
+2108 ITYILGDVPETFEI

-2146 ASVTA
+2146 VSVTVV
-2151 IEDRAFY
+2151 EEKAFY
-2158 DCIGLETV
+2158 DCLGLETV
-2166 EFAENSAL
+2166 QFAENSAL
-2174 DTIGEWAFRNC
+2174 DTIGASAFRNC
-2185 VSLKSIAIPS
+2185 ISLKSISIPS
-2195 KVTKLNGYTF
+2195 KVTTLNPYTF

-2213 VTLPEKLT
+2213 AVLPENLT
-2221 HIGYYFYTYYGV
+2221 RIGYYV
-2233 ETTGNDGGFVFAHCE
+2233 SGGTEKLSSSGGYVFAHCE
-2248 NLKEINIPESVQWIQ
+2248 NLAEINIPESVKWIQ
-2263 NYAFLNCKSLTEIT
+2263 NYSFLNCKSLRTID
-2277 LNANDKQVGE
+2277 LNVANGQLGE
-2287 GAFANCSS
+2287 AAFAHCESLETVTLCADLKTLPSKAFIYCYSLSDIHTAGATGETANVADLSQITSFGSNAFQHCTG

-2300 LGANIK
+2300 L
-2306 TLPSRL
+2306 
-2312 FINCTS
+2312 
-2318 LESIVGANSTN
+2318 STDSSF
-2329 QTEGEPK
+2329 T
-2336 ADLSQI
+2336 ALS
-2342 VGFGYIS
+2342 
-2349 VSSGGKKGFYI
+2349 
-2360 GSYTFQNCT
+2360 N
-2369 SIKEVI
+2369 
-2375 LSSADTS
+2375 
-2382 IVLGDYLFDGC
+2382 YLFDGC
-2393 TNLAYVNKTKVDGTE
+2393 SALEEVTLPNQLTYLGTYTFRNSGLKKVRIPDGVSVLGSSATNLYPSLTTKVG
-2408 ETPVYLSRFPDQ
+2408 V
-2420 LVYLGKDSFRN
+2420 
-2431 TALSR
+2431 
-2436 VRMPDS
+2436 
-2442 LTSLGETLAGDSG
+2442 
-2455 YTGEPSALWSTT
+2455 
-2467 KGEEDEYKTTAT
+2467 
-2479 KMSGAF
+2479 F
-2485 DGCTQLTYLD
+2485 DGCTKLTNLD

-2510 PLTEVAGTKNAEG
+2510 PLTEVADT
-2523 KITGELDLSKVQVFG
+2523 LDLSKVEEFCT
-2538 KGAFSGTGLKK
+2538 GAFAGTGLKQ
-2549 VNLSGVWYSNTGT
+2549 VNLSGVLLKSTGT
-2562 TKEKYPMGFGDGAE
+2562 SAKNPPMGFGNGSS
-2576 NYSTQLT
+2576 NRTTLLT
-2583 NSDSEGVF
+2583 NSDNEGVF
-2591 ENCAQLETV
+2591 ENCTQLTKV
-2600 TFSEVTSGAHGTSSS
+2600 TFSNQTGTFAFGSGATSKTVKVEFGA
-2615 QAAKITLGKLMFK
+2615 QMFK
-2628 NCDKLESVVLPKS
+2628 GCTALESVEMPAS
-2641 VTALPQ
+2641 AVTFADQ
-2647 SGFYGCSK
+2647 TFYGCSALK
-2655 LSGIV
+2655 EIK
-2660 FNGTLTS
+2660 NTDKKEITS

-2680 AIDLSKATATSI
+2680 AIDFSEATAKSI
-2692 ATGMFN
+2692 TTGMFD
-2698 GCTQLA
+2698 GCTKLA

-2721 RNCVSLVSEVPEDAP
+2721 RNCVSLVSEVPEGTP
-2736 EGAKIS
+2736 ENAKIS
-2742 AFSLSSMQLTKIKT
+2742 AFPFTSLTKVTSFGT
-2756 SAFEGCTGLK
+2756 SAFEGCTG
-2766 KVEIAALTKATGKI
+2766 ITKLETATLASATGKI
-2780 TIGASAFRGCSSL
+2780 TIGTAAFRGCSSL

-2809 FGNCAK
+2809 FGSCAK

-2838 GTIICIPAGLVF
+2838 GTIICIPAGLEF
-2850 ENNTVALG
+2850 ENNTVTLG
-2858 DDDKIGAGALD
+2858 DDEKIGAGALD

-2875 KLILPESITT
+2875 KLVLPESITK
-2885 IAANYFKDAEYLEE
+2885 IADDYFQDAKYLEE

-2905 TESIGNSAFDGSGLK
+2905 TESIGDSAFDGSGLK

-2945 TIGQYAFMG
+2945 TIGKYAFMG
-2954 TQLEKVIIPETLNG
+2954 TQLEKVVLPETLNG

-2975 NVSSY
+2975 NVSGY

-3001 TYFAMNSTGAKGVFA
+3001 TYFAMNSSGKDGVFA

-3044 TSVQLPSKATTLG
+3044 TSVQLPSKATALG
-3057 EYMFAECTAL
+3057 EYMFVECTAL
-3067 ASITLPETLTAL
+3067 TSIT
-3079 PGYIFQNCKALTSVT
+3079 
-3094 LPANITSIPSSLFR
+3094 
-3108 DSGITE
+3108 
-3114 IVIPEGV
+3114 
-3121 TEISYD
+3121 
-3127 AFNGCTKLTNVTLPS
+3127 
-3142 TLTSLKGWAFKGC
+3142 
-3155 TELTSVQIPEGL
+3155 
-3167 ETLDGFTDCTKL
+3167 
-3179 QSINIPATVTQIS
+3179 
-3192 SGAFDNCTSLKSIVI
+3192 I
-3207 PESVTTVQVAFSGW
+3207 PESVTTLCYGAFRGSGIKEIEIPAGIEAIPNWTFMDCANLTKVVFHEGLTSIGSHAFENCTALEKVELPEGLTQLDGFTGCTNLKEITLPGTLESISSGAFNDCTALKSLVIPSSVTSVKFAFKGW
-3221 TAEQTIYVERSASEV
+3221 TAEQTIYIEKSPSEV
-3236 YNLWNADKESGFGW
+3236 YNQWATDSDGGYYWFMYDYSSYESQYFYPC
-3250 MIDVSTSSGEK
+3250 E
-3261 QTINQCFAKIV
+3261 AKIV

-3283 KNAK
+3283 ENAK